1 MKFNSI
7 EQGAN
12 IQHGLKALNKMMQE
26 INATPE
32 IWANELTKDELNT
45 KTLVLYFKLLSATDL
60 ILETRTHINEY
71 KENEI

>member
-32 IWANELTKDELNT
+32 IWADELTRQELNT
-45 KTLVLYFKLLSATDL
+45 NLLRLYCNLLNTADV
-60 ILETRTHINEY
+60 IKETRTHIN
-71 KENEI
+71 K

>member
-12 IQHGLKALNKMMQE
+12 IQQGLLTLNKMMQE

-32 IWANELTKDELNT
+32 IWADELTRQELNT
-45 KTLVLYFKLLSATDL
+45 NLLRLYCNLLNTADV
-60 ILETRTHINEY
+60 IKETRTHIN
-71 KENEI
+71 K

>member
-32 IWANELTKDELNT
+32 IWADELTRQELNT
-45 KTLVLYFKLLSATDL
+45 NLLRLYCNLLNTADV
-60 ILETRTHINEY
+60 IKETRIHIN
-71 KENEI
+71 K

>member
-12 IQHGLKALNKMMQE
+12 IQQGLLTLNKMMQE

-32 IWANELTKDELNT
+32 IWANELTRQELNT
-45 KTLVLYFKLLSATDL
+45 NLLRLYCNLLNTADVIHTIRKQL
-60 ILETRTHINEY
+60 N
-71 KENEI
+71 K

>member
-12 IQHGLKALNKMMQE
+12 IQQGLLTLNKMMQE

-32 IWANELTKDELNT
+32 IWANELTRQELNT
-45 KTLVLYFKLLSATDL
+45 NLLRLYCNLLNTADV
-60 ILETRTHINEY
+60 IKETRIHIN
-71 KENEI
+71 K